1 MAQLKNSERSFF
13 FFEIEVVSGKPGAPL
28 PTMTTLVN
36 VWQRYHAAGRARQAI
51 RNGEAHLI
59 LGDIAIDVNERVATM
74 LVRLSDS
81 QAPNA
86 VYSNVQTN
94 AFTEHLKGA
103 ADGNDMGAHVIIST
117 APELNNPNVYFAAV
131 EGVPGVPYHEVRRL
145 LNRLIRYQYHDD
157 ISVFTYPDPMG
168 KKKRDGTDLTHDH
181 LPRTEFRGRPSA
193 TFIAD
198 IQRGKISGISVVK
211 TEQTTPVAGVAYLTK
226 KTSELKFGI
235 SHGNAP
241 QNIWDD
247 IKRVFRSQAAEYPEG
262 KVAFKLPNQP
272 RGVTVV
278 VDAATGAPISELY
291 IQSVLIKP
299 IVPFLSN
306 SSQVIVPHLVALAK
320 PHLLSRRN
328 V

>member
-28 PTMTTLVN
+28 PTMTTLVDL
-36 VWQRYHAAGRARQAI
+36 WRRYHGAGSARQAI
-51 RNGEAHLI
+51 RRGAAHLI
-59 LGDIAIDVNERVATM
+59 LGDIVEDVNERMATM

-103 ADGNDMGAHVIIST
+103 QDGNDMGAHVMIST
-117 APELNNPNVYFAAV
+117 APELNKPNVYFAAV
-131 EGVPGVPYHEVRRL
+131 EGVPGVSYAEVRRL
-145 LNRLIRYQYHDD
+145 LNRLIRYQHRDD
-157 ISVFTYPDPMG
+157 ISLFTYPDPMG
-168 KKKRDGTDLTHDH
+168 KKRRDGSDLTHDH

-193 TFIAD
+193 TFVAD

-226 KTSELKFGI
+226 KTSELRFGI
-235 SHGNAP
+235 DHTHAT

-247 IKRVFRSQAAEYPEG
+247 IKRVFKSQAKEYPEG
-262 KVAFKLPNQP
+262 KIAFKLPNQP

-278 VDAATGAPISELY
+278 VDSATGAPLSELY

-306 SSQVIVPHLVALAK
+306 SSQSIVPHLVALAK
-320 PHLLSRRN
+320 PHLLHRRN